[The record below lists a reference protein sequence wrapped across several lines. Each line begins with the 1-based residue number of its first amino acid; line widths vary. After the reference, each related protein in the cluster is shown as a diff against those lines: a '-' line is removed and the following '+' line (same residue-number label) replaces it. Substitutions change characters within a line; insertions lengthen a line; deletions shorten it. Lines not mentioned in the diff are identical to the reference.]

1 MKLTKHWQCTF
12 CTSICNL
19 FSTHLYGILW
29 WKVYINVMH
38 LCKILIATGIRA
50 QFNGTVCCEYE
61 PWLCCERCPV
71 HRPTDQKLWTEG
83 SRGRK
88 TDLCSKAS
96 GELCSTLP
104 LSMILPTMPGK
115 SIEPNY

>member
-50 QFNGTVCCEYE
+50 SLMEQYVVNMSHGCAVKDAQSTGPQIRSSVRREAGG
-61 PWLCCERCPV
+61 ERL
-71 HRPTDQKLWTEG
+71 TFALKL
-83 SRGRK
+83 
-88 TDLCSKAS
+88 LQNYV
-96 GELCSTLP
+96 LP
-104 LSMILPTMPGK
+104 CLSP
-115 SIEPNY
+115 